1 MSLLKGRN
9 YYKPF
14 TYPQFYKRW
23 DIHEK
28 SHWLPSE
35 VPMHE
40 DVNDWK
46 NRLND
51 NQRDFL
57 TNIFR
62 FFTQGD
68 VDVASAYYTQYLKV
82 NISLEKEK
90 ITLPQKRKNTLLQV

>member
-14 TYPQFYKRW
+14 TYPEFYNKW
-23 DIHEK
+23 DKHEK
-28 SHWLPSE
+28 VTGYHQKFQC
-35 VPMHE
+35 MM

-62 FFTQGD
+62 FFY
-68 VDVASAYYTQYLKV
+68 A
-82 NISLEKEK
+82 
-90 ITLPQKRKNTLLQV
+90 RRRRC

>member
-1 MSLLKGRN
+1 
-9 YYKPF
+9 
-14 TYPQFYKRW
+14 
-23 DIHEK
+23 
-28 SHWLPSE
+28 
-35 VPMHE
+35 MHD

-68 VDVASAYYTQYLKV
+68 VDVASAYYTQYLPFFKLPEV
-82 NISLEKEK
+82 TMMMGGFAGREECTYRCVFISFGNI
-90 ITLPQKRKNTLLQV
+90 RYA